1 MIARITGKVAEKS
14 PDRAIVDVN
23 GVGYLIYVP
32 LSTYYLL
39 PEPGQT
45 VTLHTY
51 THVREDA
58 LVLYGFKAPD
68 ELESFQL
75 LIGVTNIGPKLAL
88 NILSG
93 ISVKDLR
100 KAIAESDIVK
110 LHSVPG
116 VGPKTAERITFEL
129 RDKMGVPALEEEA
142 EAGATPMT
150 RIDEEAV
157 SALINLGYT
166 PPVAESAVALAAKS
180 AGNGAEL
187 KELIKESLKILSG

>member
-1 MIARITGKVAEKS
+1 MIARITGKLAEKS

-58 LVLYGFKAPD
+58 LVLYGFKATD

-129 RDKMGVPALEEEA
+129 RDKMGFPALEEEA
-142 EAGATPMT
+142 EAGAMPMT

>member
-1 MIARITGKVAEKS
+1 MIARITGKLAEKN

-39 PEPGQT
+39 PKPGQT

-100 KAIAESDIVK
+100 KAIVDSDIVK

-129 RDKMGVPALEEEA
+129 RDKMGFPALEEEA

>member
-1 MIARITGKVAEKS
+1 MIARITGKLAEKN

-39 PEPGQT
+39 PKPGQT

-100 KAIAESDIVK
+100 KAIVDSDIVK

-116 VGPKTAERITFEL
+116 VGPKTAELITFEL
-129 RDKMGVPALEEEA
+129 RDKMGFPALEEAA

-187 KELIKESLKILSG
+187 KDLIKESLKILSG